1 MKRNLITAFAFV
13 LVLSASSAAIA
24 DDAVVRDADGDKAV
38 EAAGPAEYKIVPR
51 DTLWDISGKFLKNPF
66 KWPSIWKINPYIKNP
81 HLIYPGDIV
90 KITPDGIEIVS
101 KKEAGAETLPIVTLE
116 DAVVGPEGRV
126 VVLEPEPGVD
136 KVAVAAPTEALLT
149 PPAVEAP
156 LKPSVKSNAIQRRG
170 FISAKDL
177 VAAGS
182 IAAAKLDS
190 NVYVSQGDYVYAAFK
205 GPVKEGDRFAI
216 FLEETEVKHPET
228 GGRIGSIID
237 VLGELVVTGLKGEV
251 VEARIEVSY
260 KEIPTDAKLDAVRP
274 VLTEVE
280 ITEAEKDLSGFVVF
294 GAEGTENLVSG
305 DIAYVDKGERDGLK
319 KGNLLRVYRP
329 VEAVSDPNDGRDV
342 NLPPIELGAA
352 VVLEAGETTSSCI
365 VIKNSQPINWGD
377 RISTLRTN

>member
-13 LVLSASSAAIA
+13 LVLSASAAASA
-24 DDAVVRDADGDKAV
+24 DDAVVKDADKAV

-116 DAVVGPEGRV
+116 DAVAGPEGKV
-126 VVLEPEPGVD
+126 VVLEPGVD
-136 KVAVAAPTEALLT
+136 KAVVAEPVEALPA

-156 LKPSVKSNAIQRRG
+156 SKPSVKSNNIQRRG

-177 VAAGS
+177 IATGS

-216 FLEETEVKHPET
+216 FLEEADVKHPET

-251 VEARIEVSY
+251 AEARIEVSY

-294 GAEGTENLVSG
+294 GADGTENLVSG

-365 VIKNSQPINWGD
+365 VIKSSQPINWGD